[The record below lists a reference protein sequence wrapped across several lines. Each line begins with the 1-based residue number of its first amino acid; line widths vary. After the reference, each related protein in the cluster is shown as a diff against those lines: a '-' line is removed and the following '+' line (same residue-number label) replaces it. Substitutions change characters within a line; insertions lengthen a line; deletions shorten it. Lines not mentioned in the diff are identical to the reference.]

1 MRRAAYG
8 DTILLASTDRKQY
21 VRTLTPGAEFGMHL
35 GTVRHDDL
43 VGLPYGSAIR
53 THLGN
58 LLYLL
63 IPQLT
68 DLIKHARHETAIIQ
82 PKDLGYL
89 TLKLGVRPGA
99 RVLEA
104 GTGSGALTLVLA
116 SLVGENGHV
125 YSYERKEAL
134 LDVARRNLARAGVP
148 SRVSFTVRD
157 IGEGFAEKEVDALFL
172 VLTNP
177 WDYL

>member
-68 DLIKHARHETAIIQ
+68 HLIKHARHETAIIQ
-82 PKDLGYL
+82 PKHLGDIS
-89 TLKLGVRPGA
+89 LKLRVHPEVRDSQPGT
-99 RVLEA
+99 R
-104 GTGSGALTLVLA
+104 SGALTLLLA
-116 SLVGENGHV
+116 SVVG
-125 YSYERKEAL
+125 
-134 LDVARRNLARAGVP
+134 D
-148 SRVSFTVRD
+148 
-157 IGEGFAEKEVDALFL
+157 
-172 VLTNP
+172 
-177 WDYL
+177 